1 MPTSGYSIAPAKSL
15 FLSRLLGVCAF
26 TMLLCFSAFIK
37 IPLFFTPVPVTMQTL
52 VVVLAGAL
60 LGPRLG
66 FSAVFAYLVL
76 GVSGIPLFANSGA
89 GLVYLCGPT
98 GGYMLGF
105 LAASFLIGSLIE
117 TFKTRNFFF
126 LSGIMLC
133 GMSVIYL
140 FGGLWLS
147 IGYGWSAGRI
157 FSLGILP
164 FLLPDLAKTILAVGI
179 IKNLPLR
186 K

>member
-1 MPTSGYSIAPAKSL
+1 
-15 FLSRLLGVCAF
+15 LSRLLGACAF
-26 TMLLCFSAFIK
+26 TILLCFSAFIK
-37 IPLFFTPVPVTMQTL
+37 IPLFFTPVPVTMQNL
-52 VVVLAGAL
+52 VVFLAGAL
-60 LGPRLG
+60 LGPWLG
-66 FSAVFAYLVL
+66 FSAVLSYLAL
-76 GVSGIPLFANSGA
+76 GAFGVPLFANSGA

-105 LAASFLIGSLIE
+105 LAAAFLIGFLLE
-117 TFKTRNFFF
+117 RFKTKNFFF
-126 LSGIMLC
+126 LFGAMLC

-147 IGYGWSAGRI
+147 VGYGWSANRI

-164 FLLPDLAKTILAVGI
+164 FLLPDLAKTFLAIGVI
-179 IKNLPLR
+179 RNLPLR